1 MNGTRRIYEQRPFP
15 DIPILGMG
23 GIRTGLDA
31 LEFLAAGANALSVG
45 TVVFNDPSSL
55 VRIHD
60 ELAELLK
67 DRGYERLADVIN
79 AAHDFA

>member
-1 MNGTRRIYEQRPFP
+1 
-15 DIPILGMG
+15 MG

-31 LEFLAAGANALSVG
+31 LEFVAAGANALSVG

-60 ELAELLK
+60 ELAVLLQN
-67 DRGYERLADVIN
+67 RGYERLTDAIN